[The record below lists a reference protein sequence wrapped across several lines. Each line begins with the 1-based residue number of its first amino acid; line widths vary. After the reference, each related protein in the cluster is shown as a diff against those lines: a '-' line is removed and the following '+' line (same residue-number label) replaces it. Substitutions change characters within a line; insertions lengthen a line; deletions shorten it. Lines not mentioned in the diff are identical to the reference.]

1 MKIAVLIGDGMGDYP
16 LKELGGKTPLQA
28 AAIPNMRAIAAV
40 GTVRLVNTIPEGMS
54 PGSDVANLSIMGF
67 DPRKYYTG
75 RAPIEAAGAGIA
87 MGSSDVAFR
96 CNLIA
101 VEQERIKDHSSGHI
115 TTLEARPIIVTL
127 NERLGKAGLTF
138 HVSSGYRHL
147 LIWENGPCDLV
158 TTPPHDVLG
167 QPAIQN
173 LPQGARQD
181 EVRRLMEASKP
192 IMARHCRARRKAGKT
207 APTQIW
213 LWGQGRRT
221 TLPAY
226 RDLFGLT
233 GSVISAVDLVR
244 GIGKLAGLNAVSVSG
259 ATGFL
264 DTNYAGK
271 VKAALNALDHQ
282 DFVFVHVEA
291 PDECGHMGD
300 LKLKLKAIEAFD
312 REVVGP
318 VWRGLEAM
326 RQPYRL
332 IIATDHRTPVAVR
345 NHTAEPVPVAVL
357 NGPVS
362 NTGLPSRSA
371 MAKHGREAPFDE
383 FVNGGQASGMAFEW
397 LTSQIGNR
405 KSEI

>member
-1 MKIAVLIGDGMGDYP
+1 MKIAFLIGDGMGDYP

-28 AAIPNMRAIAAV
+28 AAIPNMRAIAGA
-40 GTVRLVNTIPEGMS
+40 GAVRLVNTIPEGMS

-87 MGSSDVAFR
+87 MGKRDVAFR

-101 VEQERIKDHSSGHI
+101 VEAECIKDHSSGQI
-115 TTLEARPIIVTL
+115 TTEEARPMIATL
-127 NERLGKAGLTF
+127 NERLGRPGLTF
-138 HVSSGYRHL
+138 HVSAGYRHL
-147 LIWENGPCDLV
+147 LIWENGPCALV
-158 TTPPHDVLG
+158 TIPPHDVLG
-167 QPAIQN
+167 QPVSKN

-192 IMARHCRARRKAGKT
+192 IMAAHPVNAARRQAGKT
-207 APTQIW
+207 TPTQIW
-213 LWGQGRRT
+213 LWGQGQRT
-221 TLPAY
+221 NLPAY

-244 GIGKLAGLNAVSVSG
+244 GIGKLAGLNAETVPG

-282 DFVFVHVEA
+282 DFVLVHVEA

-300 LKLKLKAIEAFD
+300 LKLKLQAMEAFD

-326 RQPYRL
+326 CQPYRL

-357 NGPVS
+357 NGPVP
-362 NTGLPSRSA
+362 NTG
-371 MAKHGREAPFDE
+371 RETPFDE
-383 FVNGGQASGMAFEW
+383 FVNGGQTSGMAFEW
-397 LTSQIGNR
+397 LKTQIGNR
-405 KSEI
+405 QS

>member
-16 LKELGGKTPLQA
+16 LQALGDKTPLQA
-28 AAIPNMRAIAAV
+28 AAIPNMRAIAGA

-87 MGSSDVAFR
+87 MGKRDVAFR

-101 VEQERIKDHSSGHI
+101 VEQERIMDHSSGHL
-115 TTLEARPIIVTL
+115 TTEEARPIIAAL
-127 NERLGKAGLTF
+127 NERLGKPELTF

-147 LIWENGPCDLV
+147 LIWENGPCALV

-167 QPAIQN
+167 QLASKN
-173 LPQGARQD
+173 LPAGARQE

-192 IMARHCRARRKAGKT
+192 IMAAHPVNAARRKAGKT
-207 APTQIW
+207 ASTQIW

-221 TLPAY
+221 TLPSY
-226 RDLFGLT
+226 RKMFGLT

-244 GIGKLAGLNAVSVSG
+244 GIGKLAGLDAEIIPG

-264 DTNYAGK
+264 DTNYAEK
-271 VKAALNALDHQ
+271 VQAALIALNHQ

-300 LKLKLKAIEAFD
+300 LKLKLEAIETFD

-326 RQPYRL
+326 HQSYRL

-345 NHTAEPVPVAVL
+345 NHTAEPVPVAVM
-357 NGPVS
+357 NGPMPDIV
-362 NTGLPSRSA
+362 
-371 MAKHGREAPFDE
+371 REASFDE

-397 LTSQIGNR
+397 LQSQIGNC
-405 KSEI
+405 

>member
-28 AAIPNMRAIAAV
+28 AVIPNIRAIAGA
-40 GTVRLVNTIPEGMS
+40 GTVRLVNTIPAGMS

-87 MGSSDVAFR
+87 MGKRDVAFR
-96 CNLIA
+96 CNLIT
-101 VEQERIKDHSSGHI
+101 VEADRIKDHSSGQI
-115 TTLEARPIIVTL
+115 TTAEARPIIAAL
-127 NERLGKAGLTF
+127 NEHLGRPGLTF
-138 HVSSGYRHL
+138 HVSAGYRHL
-147 LIWENGPCDLV
+147 LIWENGPGELV
-158 TTPPHDVLG
+158 TIPPHDVLG
-167 QPAIQN
+167 QPAAQN
-173 LPQGARQD
+173 LPAGARQD

-192 IMARHCRARRKAGKT
+192 ILAAHPVTAARRQAGKT

-213 LWGQGRRT
+213 LWGQGRQT

-226 RDLFGLT
+226 KGMFGLS

-244 GIGKLAGLNAVSVSG
+244 GIGKLTGLNAVIVPG

-271 VKAALNALDHQ
+271 VKAALNALDHD

-300 LKLKLKAIEAFD
+300 LKLKLEAIEAFD

-326 RQPYRL
+326 RRPYRL
-332 IIATDHRTPVAVR
+332 IIATDHRTPIAVR

-357 NGPVS
+357 NGPAP
-362 NTGLPSRSA
+362 NT
-371 MAKHGREAPFDE
+371 GREAPFDE
-383 FVNGGQASGMAFEW
+383 FVNGGQASSMAFEW
-397 LTSQIGNR
+397 LASQIGNR
-405 KSEI
+405 QS